1 MISLRP
7 CENTERDA
15 WQAFEWR
22 NDPDTVASAYYPEPK
37 TWDSF
42 YMEYAECY
50 FDDPS
55 FPPQFVIYKRQYAG
69 FVRYDAAQMPEYPDQ
84 KIVEMMINIAP
95 EFRGRGVGTRA
106 LALIKQEAAQK
117 NVFGLMADIRKENAA
132 SIRLFEKAGF
142 VFSGERTEYL
152 QRLQKN
158 CHILRCFY
166 AL

>member
-50 FDDPS
+50 FDDPD
-55 FPPQFVIYKRQYAG
+55 FPPQFIIFNRHYAG
-69 FVRYDAAQMPEYPDQ
+69 FVRYEAAQLSEYPE
-84 KIVEMMINIAP
+84 KRIVEIMINVAP
-95 EFRGRGVGTRA
+95 EFRGQGIGSGT
-106 LALIKQEAAQK
+106 LTLIKREAAQK
-117 NVFGLMADIRKENAA
+117 NVFGLTADIRKGNAA
-132 SIRLFEKAGF
+132 SIRLFEKQGF
-142 VFSGERTEYL
+142 SFLGERAEYL

-158 CHILRCFY
+158 CHILRYFY